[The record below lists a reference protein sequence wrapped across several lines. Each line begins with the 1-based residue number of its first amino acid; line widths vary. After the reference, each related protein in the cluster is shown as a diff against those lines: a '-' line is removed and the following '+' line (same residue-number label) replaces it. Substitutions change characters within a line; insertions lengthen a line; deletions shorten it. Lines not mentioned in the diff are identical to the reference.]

1 MEDGGYSKNL
11 SWKRILQ
18 IVVVGEGTA
27 VTKSATETH
36 QVMWFLVPVGRHLEV
51 NRTLP
56 LHCLQQDFGI
66 FSSYNELFV
75 VIAVEESGL
84 RTQFC
89 FNKMS

>member
-56 LHCLQQDFGI
+56 LFA
-66 FSSYNELFV
+66 FSRTLEYFL
-75 VIAVEESGL
+75 VIMNFL
-84 RTQFC
+84 L
-89 FNKMS
+89 